1 MGSVKVIEMQSKL
14 TIMLWIMDSVLYIG
28 DLNDF
33 KNMSQDSL

>member
-14 TIMLWIMDSVLYIG
+14 TVLLWITDSLLYIG

-33 KNMSQDSL
+33 KNMSQASL

>member
-14 TIMLWIMDSVLYIG
+14 TILLWITDSLFYIG

-33 KNMSQDSL
+33 KNMSQASL